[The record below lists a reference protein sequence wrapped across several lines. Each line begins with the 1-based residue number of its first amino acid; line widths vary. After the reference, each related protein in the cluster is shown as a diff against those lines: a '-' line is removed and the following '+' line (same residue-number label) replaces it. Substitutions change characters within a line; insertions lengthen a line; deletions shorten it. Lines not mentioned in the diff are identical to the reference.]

1 MESCCGASE
10 RRKPHEKPC
19 KTSRQSNHTFIRE
32 AVKTIDLLVPC
43 HNEEES
49 AEALILALGDT
60 IQGFD
65 LYKQAE
71 VDFQIVIVD
80 DGSSDKTC
88 QVFERL
94 IQGSTSLSS
103 GSIIS
108 LSRNFG
114 KEAAMLAGLRNCQAD
129 ACIILDADLQD
140 PPSLIPTMVEAWL
153 EGYQVVNAVRHDR
166 ANDGLMKRLSSEGF
180 YSLFLKLSKLQV
192 QFNASDFRLLDRD
205 AIQAILA
212 CEERVRFSKGF
223 FAWIGYQQK
232 NIYFKRPARSSGT
245 TKWGS
250 WKLWNYALDGIFNF
264 STAPLRIWSYIGI
277 VVTSAAFLVG
287 LSAVVRVLFF
297 GIDVPGYASLFFAVT
312 FLGGL
317 QLVGIGVLGEYV
329 GRSYLEAK
337 RRPHY
342 VIKTVRR
349 T

>member
-1 MESCCGASE
+1 M
-10 RRKPHEKPC
+10 
-19 KTSRQSNHTFIRE
+19 
-32 AVKTIDLLVPC
+32 KTIDLLIPC

-49 AEALILALGDT
+49 AEALIHALDDT

-65 LYKQAE
+65 LHKQGE
-71 VDFQIVIVD
+71 VQFNILIVD
-80 DGSSDKTC
+80 DGSSDNTC
-88 QVFERL
+88 QVLEQL
-94 IQGSTSLSS
+94 IRASTSIAG

-114 KEAAMLAGLRNCQAD
+114 KEAAMLAGLRNCNAD

-140 PPSLIPTMVEAWL
+140 PPRLIPTMVEAWL
-153 EGYQVVNAVRHDR
+153 EGYQVVNAVRDDR
-166 ANDGLMKRLSSEGF
+166 SSDGLIKRLSSEGF
-180 YSLFLKLSKLQV
+180 YSLFLRLSKLQV
-192 QFNASDFRLLDRD
+192 QFNASDFRLLDRV

-223 FAWIGYQQK
+223 FAWIGYHQK
-232 NIYFKRPARSSGT
+232 NIFFKRPARSSGT

-264 STAPLRIWSYIGI
+264 STAPLRIWSYIGLF
-277 VVTSAAFLVG
+277 VTSAAFLVG
-287 LSAVVRVLFF
+287 ITAVVRVLFF
-297 GIDVPGYASLFFAVT
+297 GIEVPGYASLFFAVT

-317 QLVGIGVLGEYV
+317 QLIGIGVLGEYV

-342 VIKTVRR
+342 VIKTVTR

>member
-1 MESCCGASE
+1 MESCCGASQG
-10 RRKPHEKPC
+10 RKPHEKPC
-19 KTSRQSNHTFIRE
+19 QTPRQSNHTFIGE
-32 AVKTIDLLVPC
+32 AVKTIDLLIPC

-49 AEALILALGDT
+49 AEELILALGDT

-71 VDFQIVIVD
+71 VEFQIVIVD

-140 PPSLIPTMVEAWL
+140 PPSLIPIMVEAWL

-166 ANDGLMKRLSSEGF
+166 TNDGLMKRLSSEGF

-264 STAPLRIWSYIGI
+264 STAPLRIWSYLGI

>member
-1 MESCCGASE
+1 MDRHAILLAKDQTLIS
-10 RRKPHEKPC
+10 
-19 KTSRQSNHTFIRE
+19 KT
-32 AVKTIDLLVPC
+32 VKSIDLLIPC

-49 AEALILALGDT
+49 AESLIRALDGT
-60 IQGFD
+60 IQEFE
-65 LYKQAE
+65 LHKQGKIQ
-71 VDFQIVIVD
+71 FNIVIVD

-88 QVFERL
+88 QTFQQL
-94 IQGSTSLSS
+94 IRGSDHLAS

-114 KEAAMLAGLRNCQAD
+114 KEAAMLAGLRYCRAD

-166 ANDGLMKRLSSEGF
+166 SSDGLMKRLSSEGF
-180 YSLFLKLSKLQV
+180 YSLFLKLSKLEV
-192 QFNASDFRLLDRD
+192 QFNASDFRLLDRE
-205 AIQAILA
+205 AVQAILA

-232 NIYFKRPARSSGT
+232 NIYFKRPSRSLGT

-264 STAPLRIWSYIGI
+264 STAPLRIWSYIGLI
-277 VVTSAAFLVG
+277 VTSAAFIVG

-317 QLVGIGVLGEYV
+317 QLIGIGILGEYV

-342 VIKTVRR
+342 VIKTV
-349 T
+349 THP

>member
-1 MESCCGASE
+1 M
-10 RRKPHEKPC
+10 
-19 KTSRQSNHTFIRE
+19 
-32 AVKTIDLLVPC
+32 KTIDLLIPC

-49 AEALILALGDT
+49 AEALIQALDST
-60 IQGFD
+60 IQGFN

-71 VDFQIVIVD
+71 VQFQIIIVD

-88 QVFERL
+88 QIFEQL
-94 IQGSTSLSS
+94 IRGSTSLA
-103 GSIIS
+103 GGLMIS

-114 KEAAMLAGLRNCQAD
+114 KEAAMLAGLRNCRAD

-166 ANDGLMKRLSSEGF
+166 SSDGLMKRLSSEGF

-192 QFNASDFRLLDRD
+192 QFNASDFRLIDHD
-205 AIQAILA
+205 AVQAILA

-232 NIYFKRPARSSGT
+232 NIYFKRPARSSGS

-264 STAPLRIWSYIGI
+264 STAPLRIWSYLGLI
-277 VVTSAAFLVG
+277 VTCAAFIVG
-287 LSAVVRVLFF
+287 LSAVVRVIVF

-317 QLVGIGVLGEYV
+317 QLIGIGVLGEYI
-329 GRSYLEAK
+329 GRSYLETK

-342 VIKTVRR
+342 VIKTVKH